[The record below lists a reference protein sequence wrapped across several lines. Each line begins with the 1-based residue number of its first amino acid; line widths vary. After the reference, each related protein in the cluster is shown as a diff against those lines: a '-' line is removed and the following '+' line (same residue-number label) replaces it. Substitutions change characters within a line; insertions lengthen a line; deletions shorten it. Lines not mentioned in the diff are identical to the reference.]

1 MFCGNCGSN
10 NPDNTGFCYS
20 CGAPLYA
27 PVKKKSKKP
36 LIISAIVLVLI
47 AIAVGVILIIPKS
60 SPSERSS
67 ASKVSTPEDV
77 AKKYMKA
84 LQKGDT
90 NKIEDCYLPDMC
102 TWLRFNQTAVINNL
116 VDYFKNQNGTIE
128 YTFKDYKEYTGSKAD
143 ESIELIKAVA
153 KLDEDK
159 IEEFGRLKVEF
170 SLEGYTYTG
179 TFTLMK
185 YDKKWYV
192 LLDPFNDMATNSPE
206 VAHYPLVTEDE
217 EEFNTATID
226 NVTIDNSKAD
236 TSKDDD
242 TKDDRKKDDDQVDNS
257 SNDVASDYTPE
268 DIASIWC
275 EAAVRGDDSV
285 PSDICYPAI
294 YDYNNDAFI
303 SFTDSLRPYIED
315 EYKFDIS
322 LSSIYDSNLL
332 GVVDESLTAIEDS
345 CDFNRDSIEDAK
357 YCSVYISFN
366 NLDNTNGKTVT
377 FSSVTPTIFMVKID
391 GSWYILDY
399 VTY

>member
-36 LIISAIVLVLI
+36 LIISAIILVLI
-47 AIAVGVILIIPKS
+47 AAVVAVILIIPKS
-60 SPSERSS
+60 SPSERDS

-90 NKIEDCYLPDMC
+90 NKLEDCYLPDMC

-217 EEFNTATID
+217 EEFNTATSD
-226 NVTIDNSKAD
+226 NVTIDNSK
-236 TSKDDD
+236 DDD
-242 TKDDRKKDDDQVDNS
+242 TKDDSKKT
-257 SNDVASDYTPE
+257 SNTTSKTSNYTPE
-268 DIASIWC
+268 EIVTIWC
-275 EAAVRGDDSV
+275 EAAANGESSV
-285 PSDICYPAI
+285 PRSICYPDL
-294 YDYNNDAFI
+294 YDYNNATFSAMSDVLGSYTEAGYNLDMNI
-303 SFTDSLRPYIED
+303 SDFNDTTISGMVEEHVSLIED
-315 EYKFDIS
+315 TCNVS
-322 LSSIYDSNLL
+322 
-332 GVVDESLTAIEDS
+332 
-345 CDFNRDSIEDAK
+345 RDSFEELK
-357 YCSVYISFN
+357 VCSAYMSFN
-366 NLDNTNGKTVT
+366 NLDTLDPSTSNSIT
-377 FSSVTPTIFMVKID
+377 FNNVMPLIYVVKID
-391 GSWYILDY
+391 GNWYILDY
-399 VTY
+399 IIL